1 MAAEHYIYKYV
12 FHDEIIY
19 IGKVDSDLKRRVEE
33 HAKEEKFLSYLEEAA
48 VFCIQL
54 ANPTETTFMELYL
67 INKYKPFLNVV
78 AKYEG
83 MTNIQVQEPAWIP
96 YEQYLKQKEDLSAEE
111 KLFNV
116 QKEIYFW
123 ERVLFHIGK
132 DLAAGYKTPTT
143 LVLNARLCPNP
154 VPLGFLSDSKKVVSI
169 MSFSGTLGDRI
180 FCTFRS
186 IPKQTVAYLEKHLFY
201 LEQKEVLIKKEIP

>member
-33 HAKEEKFLSYLEEAA
+33 HAKEEKFLPYLKEAT

-67 INKYKPFLNVV
+67 INKYKPILNVV

-111 KLFNV
+111 KLLNI

-123 ERVLFHIGK
+123 ERVLFHIGEN
-132 DLAAGYKTPTT
+132 LSAGYKTPTT
-143 LVLNARLCPNP
+143 LVLNAELCPNP
-154 VPLGFLSDSKKVVSI
+154 VPLGFLSDSKEVVSI
-169 MSFSGTLGDRI
+169 LPFSGTLANRI

-186 IPKQTVAYLEKHLFY
+186 MSEQTVVYLEKHLFY
-201 LEQKEVLIKKEIP
+201 LEQKEALIKKEIP

>member
-19 IGKVDSDLKRRVEE
+19 IGKVNSDLKRRVEE
-33 HAKEEKFLSYLEEAA
+33 HAREEKFFPYLKEAS

-67 INKYKPFLNVV
+67 INKYKPVLNIV

-83 MTNIQVQEPAWIP
+83 MTNIQVPEPAWIP
-96 YEQYLKQKEDLSAEE
+96 YEQYLKQKEDLSA
-111 KLFNV
+111 
-116 QKEIYFW
+116 
-123 ERVLFHIGK
+123 
-132 DLAAGYKTPTT
+132 GYKTPTT
-143 LVLNARLCPNP
+143 LVLNAELCPNP
-154 VPLGFLSDSKKVVSI
+154 VPLGFLSDSKEVVSI
-169 MSFSGTLGDRI
+169 LSFSGTLANRI

-186 IPKQTVAYLEKHLFY
+186 MPEQTVVYLEKHLFY
-201 LEQKEVLIKKEIP
+201 LEQKETLIKKEIP

>member
-33 HAKEEKFLSYLEEAA
+33 HAKEEKFLPYLKEAV

-67 INKYKPFLNVV
+67 INKYKPVLNVV
-78 AKYEG
+78 AKYDG
-83 MTNIQVQEPAWIP
+83 MTNIQVPEPTWIP

-111 KLFNV
+111 KLLNT

-123 ERVLFHIGK
+123 ERVLFHIGE
-132 DLAAGYKTPTT
+132 DLSAGYKTPTT
-143 LVLNARLCPNP
+143 LVLNANLCPNP
-154 VPLGFLSDSKKVVSI
+154 VPLGFLSDSKEVVSI
-169 MSFSGTLGDRI
+169 LSFSGTLANRI

-186 IPKQTVAYLEKHLFY
+186 IPEQTVAYLEKHLFY
-201 LEQKEVLIKKEIP
+201 LEQKERLIKKEIP